1 MNDFRFWCY
10 KVLPLVYDDSLS
22 YYETLCKFI
31 EYLNGLGEDVKEVVK
46 EMQDLKDYVDN
57 FIDTLDIESVVEA
70 KLNELGVQH
79 IQYSSMKDNL
89 MNEIKLFEPDVVIE
103 IENKCEISYNAYKV
117 AVNCMDMS
125 ADMVII
131 DGSENL
137 PDLKISFN

>member
-1 MNDFRFWCY
+1 MSCIS
-10 KVLPLVYDDSLS
+10 LPKKIYFKEGCLPIALDELRGM
-22 YYETLCKFI
+22 KRAFI
-31 EYLNGLGEDVKEVVK
+31 IGDNGL
-46 EMQDLKDYVDN
+46 
-57 FIDTLDIESVVEA
+57 VEA

-79 IQYSSMKDNL
+79 IQYSGMKDNL